1 MLTYCNPAEQE
12 KSIRSFSKMFDVEVA
27 LVTNKKIVFCCAD
40 KAEAKNFFFNLNRE
54 SYAVEM
60 KKGLKTDRWYVA
72 VYFH

>member
-1 MLTYCNPAEQE
+1 
-12 KSIRSFSKMFDVEVA
+12 MFDVEVA